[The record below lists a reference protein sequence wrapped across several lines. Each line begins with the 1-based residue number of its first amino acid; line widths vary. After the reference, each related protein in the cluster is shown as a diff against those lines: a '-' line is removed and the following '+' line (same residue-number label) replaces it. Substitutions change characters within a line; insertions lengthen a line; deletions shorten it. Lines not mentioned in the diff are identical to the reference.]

1 MSETHICNVPILE
14 FSQLDGLLFHIGAE
28 RNRHIIGIHGRL
40 PSTKFGLASKNRGLF
55 NTFVLFGR
63 QSRRERTSLSLELD
77 TSAILYGRV
86 TLPYLNCRR
95 LFSMMFLPRSSI
107 SYLRSSPVRP
117 RQQSSRVG
125 SATSSTLD
133 SQPSSPTTWKSR
145 YFGCFRS
152 SWPEM
157 HLT

>member
-1 MSETHICNVPILE
+1 MSRTHICNVPILE
-14 FSQLDGLLFHIGAE
+14 FSQLDGLFFHIRAE
-28 RNRHIIGIHGRL
+28 RNRHIVGIHGRL
-40 PSTKFGLASKNRGLF
+40 PATKFGLASTNRGLV
-55 NTFVLFGR
+55 NTFVIFGR

-95 LFSMMFLPRSSI
+95 LFSIMFLPRSSI

-117 RQQSSRVG
+117 RQQSSPVG
-125 SATSSTLD
+125 SATSSTLN